1 MVIVLLW
8 IVLENY
14 IFKDQ
19 PAGNFPMTP
28 CHMRSQVICPDSLFA
43 YDTGYDAV
51 SYTHLTLPTI
61 A

>member
-19 PAGNFPMTP
+19 PAGNFPMMP

-43 YDTGYDAV
+43 YDAGYDV
-51 SYTHLTLPTI
+51 I
-61 A
+61 